1 MQDWPE
7 IAEDFYSQGLANMQ
21 KGGLSPVSNAVLQA
35 AAAEETARKSKR
47 PFEGEERTES
57 WVGST
62 DRLALT
68 SHKGT
73 RPRLR
78 VDPLA

>member
-1 MQDWPE
+1 
-7 IAEDFYSQGLANMQ
+7 MQ
-21 KGGLSPVSNAVLQA
+21 KGGLTPVSSAVLQA

-47 PFEGEERTES
+47 PFEGEERMET
-57 WVGST
+57 WGGST

-68 SHKGT
+68 SHRGT

-78 VDPLA
+78 IDPLA